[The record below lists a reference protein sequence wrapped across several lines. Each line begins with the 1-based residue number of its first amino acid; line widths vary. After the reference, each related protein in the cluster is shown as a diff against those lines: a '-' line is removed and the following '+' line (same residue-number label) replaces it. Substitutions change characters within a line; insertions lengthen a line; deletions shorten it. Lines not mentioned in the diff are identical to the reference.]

1 MARALG
7 IGRRDA
13 AAGSKANCV
22 GRADDVNAYPRPGL
36 SWPVL
41 LHPPLSCPGLTGA
54 SSTPRRFGPCLTVS
68 GIPDRPIPA
77 PPRLRRGLHGARHAE
92 ASAKAASRA
101 MTPLLRSECIH
112 QHSPGI
118 KTAALPCGNAAV
130 RWCPG

>member
-68 GIPDRPIPA
+68 GIPDRPIKSGDDTVVQERVHPSTLPPESK
-77 PPRLRRGLHGARHAE
+77 PPRSLAGTRRLV
-92 ASAKAASRA
+92 
-101 MTPLLRSECIH
+101 MP
-112 QHSPGI
+112 
-118 KTAALPCGNAAV
+118 
-130 RWCPG
+130 W